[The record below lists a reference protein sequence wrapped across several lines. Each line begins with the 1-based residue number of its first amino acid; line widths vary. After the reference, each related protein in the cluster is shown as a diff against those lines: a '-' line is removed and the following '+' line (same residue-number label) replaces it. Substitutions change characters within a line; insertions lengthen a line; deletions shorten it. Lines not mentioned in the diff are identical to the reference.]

1 MSDSSP
7 ILPNRH
13 RGAQPGN
20 KNAFRHG
27 FYVVDKEILAR
38 MNNDM
43 KGDISD
49 EIIALRSLIDTTLT
63 AFAEIV
69 HPSLDQCLATLHGVG
84 QAFDTMRSLYMAQKF
99 LYHNQSTIDQ
109 VLDELANIPVDED

>member
-1 MSDSSP
+1 MSVSSP
-7 ILPNRH
+7 LLPKRP

-20 KNAFRHG
+20 RNAFRHG
-27 FYVVDKEILAR
+27 FYIVNKEIIER

-49 EIIALRSLIDTTLT
+49 EIIALRSLIDTTLN

-84 QAFDTMRSLYMAQKF
+84 QAFETMRSLYMAQKF
-99 LYHNQSTIDQ
+99 LYHNQSSIEE
-109 VLDELANIPVDED
+109 VLDELAKIPVDQD